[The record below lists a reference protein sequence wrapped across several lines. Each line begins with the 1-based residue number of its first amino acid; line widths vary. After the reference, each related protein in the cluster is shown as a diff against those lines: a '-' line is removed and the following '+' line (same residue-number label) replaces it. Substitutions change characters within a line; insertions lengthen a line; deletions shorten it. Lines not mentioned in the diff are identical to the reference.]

1 MNDYQIR
8 RDFSRFRASIV
19 VSALFVLFLWIVKAL
34 ELISGNAFYKLG
46 LLPRNLTGIKG
57 IFLAPLI
64 HSYFNHLIN
73 NSISIF
79 ILLVALVYFY
89 KDLWYKIFFQSWV
102 LSGIMVWIGARQNY
116 HIGCSGLVYAL
127 ASFIF
132 FSGVFR
138 KNANLMAVSLLVVFL
153 YGGMIWGVL
162 PIFHKISW
170 EYHLF
175 GGITGMV
182 LSLIYRNEGPKPKKW
197 EWTDSVEEED
207 DEEPYWLEDEVRDS
221 EKKEV

>member
-1 MNDYQIR
+1 MNDYQLR
-8 RDFSRFRASIV
+8 HDFSRFRASIV
-19 VSALFVLFLWIVKAL
+19 VSVLFVLTLWIVKAL
-34 ELISGNAFYKLG
+34 ELISGNPFYKFG
-46 LLPRNLTGIKG
+46 LLPRKLLGIKG
-57 IFLAPLI
+57 ILLAPLI
-64 HSYFNHLIN
+64 HSDFNHLIN

-89 KDLWYKIFFQSWV
+89 KDLWYKIFFQSWF
-102 LSGIMVWIGARQNY
+102 LSGIMVWVGARQNY

-138 KNANLMAVSLLVVFL
+138 KNTNLMAVSLLVVFL

-162 PIFHKISW
+162 PIFQKISW

-182 LSLIYRNEGPKPKKW
+182 LSITYRNEGPSPQKY
-197 EWTDSVEEED
+197 EWAEGIED
-207 DEEPYWLEDEVRDS
+207 ENDEEKYWIENDVKYSGKNEV
-221 EKKEV
+221 

>member
-1 MNDYQIR
+1 MNDSSSRPDI
-8 RDFSRFRASIV
+8 SRFRASTI
-19 VSALFVLFLWIVKAL
+19 VSALFVFALWIVKAM
-34 ELISGNAFYKLG
+34 ELISGNAYYKFG
-46 LLPRNLTGIKG
+46 LLPRNLTGVKG

-64 HSYFNHLIN
+64 HSDFNHLIN
-73 NSISIF
+73 NSISIY

-89 KDLWYKIFFQSWV
+89 KDLWYKIFFQSWL

-138 KNANLMAVSLLVVFL
+138 KNTNLMAVSLLVVFI

-182 LSLIYRNEGPKPKKW
+182 LSLIYRNEGPLPQKW
-197 EWTDSVEEED
+197 EWSENDEEED
-207 DEEPYWLEDEVRDS
+207 DVQTYWIEDDV
-221 EKKEV
+221 KESGKNEF

>member
-1 MNDYQIR
+1 MNDSPSRPDI
-8 RDFSRFRASIV
+8 SRFRASII
-19 VSALFVLFLWIVKAL
+19 VSALFVFALWIVKAL
-34 ELISGNAFYKLG
+34 EMISGNPYYKFG
-46 LLPRNLTGIKG
+46 LLPRNLKGAKG

-64 HSYFNHLIN
+64 HSDFNHLIN
-73 NSISIF
+73 NSISIY

-89 KDLWYKIFFQSWV
+89 KDLWYKIFFQSWL

-138 KNANLMAVSLLVVFL
+138 KNTNLMAVSLLVVFI

-182 LSLIYRNEGPKPKKW
+182 LSLVYRKEGPLPQKW
-197 EWTDSVEEED
+197 EWTESSED
-207 DEEPYWLEDEVRDS
+207 DNADEDFYWNDDVKDSGKSEV
-221 EKKEV
+221 

>member
-1 MNDYQIR
+1 MNDYQLR
-8 RDFSRFRASIV
+8 RDFSRFRASVV
-19 VSALFVLFLWIVKAL
+19 VSALFVLFLWIVRAL
-34 ELISGNAFYKLG
+34 ELISGNPFYKLG

-57 IFLAPLI
+57 IFFAPLI
-64 HSYFNHLIN
+64 HSDFNHLIN

-79 ILLVALVYFY
+79 MLLVALVYFY
-89 KDLWYKIFFQSWV
+89 KDLWYKIFFQSWL

-132 FSGVFR
+132 FSGFFR
-138 KNANLMAVSLLVVFL
+138 KYTNLMAVSLLVVFL

-182 LSLIYRNEGPKPKKW
+182 LSFIYRNVGPMPKKW

-207 DEEPYWLEDEVRDS
+207 DEDPYWLEDDVKDS
-221 EKKEV
+221 EKILV